1 MYNELTEN
9 DIRQMQ
15 EEIDYRINVI
25 RPQISQAIVEAK
37 AHGDLS
43 ENAEYHA
50 ARAQKGRNEG
60 RIEYLRE
67 MIKTAK
73 IVKLDPNKDEVGM
86 FDKVTVFFED
96 DNEEEV
102 VQLSTTMRNDA
113 SKGIISKESPF
124 GQAILGKKVGDRV
137 CVKVSDS
144 YSYFVTIKKIEK
156 ATSDDIDLPIL

>member
-50 ARAQKGRNEG
+50 ARTQKGRNEG

-137 CVKVSDS
+137 CIKVSDS

>member
-50 ARAQKGRNEG
+50 ARAQKGRNES

-124 GQAILGKKVGDRV
+124 GQAILGKKVGDRI
-137 CVKVSDS
+137 CIKVSDS

>member
-50 ARAQKGRNEG
+50 ARAQKGRNES

>member
-15 EEIDYRINVI
+15 EEIDHRINVI
-25 RPQISQAIVEAK
+25 RPQISQAILEAK

>member
-15 EEIDYRINVI
+15 EEIDHRINVI

>member
-73 IVKLDPNKDEVGM
+73 IVKLDSNKDEVGM

-137 CVKVSDS
+137 CIKVSDS

>member
-124 GQAILGKKVGDRV
+124 GQAILGKKVGDRI
-137 CVKVSDS
+137 CIKVSDS

>member
-137 CVKVSDS
+137 CIKVSDS

>member
-73 IVKLDPNKDEVGM
+73 IVKLDSNKDEVGM

>member
-9 DIRQMQ
+9 DIKQMQ
-15 EEIDYRINVI
+15 EEIDHRINVI
-25 RPQISQAIVEAK
+25 RPQISQAIIEAK

-50 ARAQKGRNEG
+50 ARAQKGRNES
-60 RIEYLRE
+60 RIEYLKA

-73 IVKLDPNKDEVGM
+73 IVKLDSASDKVGM
-86 FDKVTVFFED
+86 FDKVTVLFED
-96 DNEEEV
+96 EGEEEV

-124 GQAILGKKVGDRV
+124 GQAILGRKIGDRV
-137 CVKVSDS
+137 KIKVSDS
-144 YSYFVTIKKIEK
+144 YSYFVEILKIEK
-156 ATSDDIDLPIL
+156 ATGDNVDLPIL

>member
-43 ENAEYHA
+43 ENTEYHA